1 MKITTW
7 NINSIR
13 LRLSSLARLITEIS
27 PDIICLQETKVRDE
41 LFPVKD
47 IGALGYPYQAISGM
61 KGYNG
66 VAILSKWPLIKIKT
80 KVWCKKADCRHVFA
94 TINKKGVRPIEIHN
108 FYVPAGGDIPDPKK
122 NIKFAHK
129 LQFLEE
135 VAEWQ
140 ESREKNS
147 SAQVLVGDLNIA
159 PLPTD
164 VWSHKQLL
172 KVVSHTPVEIA
183 ALKKLQL
190 AGSWADAVR
199 EIIPPEEPLFT
210 WWSYRSKDY
219 KKNNRGRRLDHI
231 WTTNALK
238 TYISAIDVFNATRGW
253 EKPSDHVP
261 ITITLA
267 V

>member
-7 NINSIR
+7 NINSVR
-13 LRLSSLARLITEIS
+13 LRLPSLARVIKEIS

-47 IGALGYPYQAISGM
+47 IGVLGYPYQAISGM

-66 VAILSKWPLIKIKT
+66 VAILSKRPLLNIKT
-80 KVWCKKADCRHVFA
+80 KAWCNKADCRHVFA
-94 TINKKGVRPIEIHN
+94 TINEKGVGPIEIHN

-129 LQFLEE
+129 LQFLKE
-135 VAEWQ
+135 VSKWQ
-140 ESREKNS
+140 KRRQKNL
-147 SAQVLVGDLNIA
+147 SAQILVGDLNIA

-172 KVVSHTPVEIA
+172 KEVSHTPVEIE
-183 ALKKLQL
+183 ALEELRL
-190 AGSWADAVR
+190 AGSWTDAVR
-199 EIIPPEEPLFT
+199 EIIPPEEPLFS

-238 TYISAIDVFNATRGW
+238 KHISTIDVFNAARDW

>member
-1 MKITTW
+1 MRITTW
-7 NINSIR
+7 NINSVR
-13 LRLSSLARLITEIS
+13 LRLSSLARLITEVA

-41 LFPVKD
+41 LFPAKD
-47 IGALGYPYQAISGM
+47 IGALGYPCQAISGM

-66 VAILSKWPLIKIKT
+66 VAILSKRPLLNIKT
-80 KVWCKKADCRHVFA
+80 KAWCNKADCRHVFA
-94 TINKKGVRPIEIHN
+94 TINEKGVGPIEIHN

-129 LQFLEE
+129 LQFLKE
-135 VAEWQ
+135 VSKWQ
-140 ESREKNS
+140 KRRQKNL
-147 SAQVLVGDLNIA
+147 SAQILVGDLNIA

-172 KVVSHTPVEIA
+172 KEVSHTPVEIE
-183 ALKKLQL
+183 ALEELRL
-190 AGSWADAVR
+190 AGSWTDAVR
-199 EIIPPEEPLFT
+199 EIIPPEEPLFS

-238 TYISAIDVFNATRGW
+238 KHISTIDVFNAARDW